1 VGHENLGARRVRT
14 APTGADSS
22 SRVL

>member
-14 APTGADSS
+14 APPGADSS